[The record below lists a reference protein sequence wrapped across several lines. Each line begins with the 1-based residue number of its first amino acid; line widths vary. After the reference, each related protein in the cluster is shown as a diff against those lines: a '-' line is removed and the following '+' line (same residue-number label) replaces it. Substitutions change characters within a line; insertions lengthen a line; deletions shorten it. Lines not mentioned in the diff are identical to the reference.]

1 MTKEQTWMKARCG
14 RITASELGDLMSASG
29 KIIDG
34 CVSYIRSKRWERQH
48 GYALGVSART
58 MEIGNENEPMIFE
71 WLKANVGADN
81 VVYSKD
87 PELGEIPFWVPEDAP
102 YFGASPDAFT
112 FDRKTIW
119 EFKTLVG
126 NEATYFFM
134 DKYTPMVEKK
144 ARVIKEHGPQIL
156 GLFISSP
163 KTDTVKLIKYAYMRD
178 DIDLDVDSP
187 LAPWRGL
194 VFEFKRSD
202 YQVSIEE
209 MRQRIELFD
218 KMIDAPVDPSQFK
231 VGEWSVRG
239 GQLHQEIPM
248 PAEKKKK

>member
-14 RITASELGDLMSASG
+14 KITASELGDVMSASG

-34 CVSYIRSKRWERQH
+34 CVTYIRSKRWERQH

-71 WLKANVGADN
+71 WLKANIGADD

-144 ARVIKEHGPQIL
+144 ARVIKEHGPQLL

-163 KTDTVKLIKYAYMRD
+163 ETETIKLIKYAYQRD
-178 DIDLDVDSP
+178 DLDLDTDSP

-209 MRQRIELFD
+209 MKSRIAMFD
-218 KMIDAPVDPSQFK
+218 QMIDAPVNPVEFKDGLWVLKDGKLFHQSPEPKPS
-231 VGEWSVRG
+231 
-239 GQLHQEIPM
+239 
-248 PAEKKKK
+248 KK

>member
-1 MTKEQTWMKARCG
+1 MKARCG
-14 RITASELGDLMSASG
+14 KITASELGDVMSASG

-34 CVSYIRSKRWERQH
+34 CVTYIRSKRWERQH

-71 WLKANVGADN
+71 WLKANIGADD

-144 ARVIKEHGPQIL
+144 ARVIKEHGPQLL

-163 KTDTVKLIKYAYMRD
+163 ETETIKLIKYAYQRD
-178 DIDLDVDSP
+178 DLDLDTDSP

-209 MRQRIELFD
+209 MKSRIAMFD
-218 KMIDAPVDPSQFK
+218 QMIDAPVNPVEFKDGLWVLKDGKLFHQSPEPKPS
-231 VGEWSVRG
+231 
-239 GQLHQEIPM
+239 
-248 PAEKKKK
+248 KK

>member
-163 KTDTVKLIKYAYMRD
+163 ETDTVKLIKYAYQRD

-187 LAPWRGL
+187 LAPWRGI

-202 YQVSIEE
+202 YQASIEE
-209 MRQRIELFD
+209 ARKRIELFD
-218 KMIDAPVDPSQFK
+218 QMIDAPVNPVEFK
-231 VGEWSVRG
+231 DGLWVLKDGK
-239 GQLHQEIPM
+239 LFHQSPEPK
-248 PAEKKKK
+248 PNKK

>member
-1 MTKEQTWMKARCG
+1 
-14 RITASELGDLMSASG
+14 
-29 KIIDG
+29 
-34 CVSYIRSKRWERQH
+34 
-48 GYALGVSART
+48 

-87 PELGEIPFWVPEDAP
+87 PELGEIPFWVSEDAP

-112 FDRKTIW
+112 FDRETIW

-144 ARVIKEHGPQIL
+144 ARIIKEHGPQIL

-163 KTDTVKLIKYAYMRD
+163 ETETIKLIKYAYQRD
-178 DIDLDVDSP
+178 DLDLDTDSP

-209 MRQRIELFD
+209 MKSRIAMFD
-218 KMIDAPVDPSQFK
+218 QMIDAPVNPVEFK
-231 VGEWSVRG
+231 DGLWVLKDGK
-239 GQLHQEIPM
+239 LFHQSPEPK
-248 PAEKKKK
+248 PNKK